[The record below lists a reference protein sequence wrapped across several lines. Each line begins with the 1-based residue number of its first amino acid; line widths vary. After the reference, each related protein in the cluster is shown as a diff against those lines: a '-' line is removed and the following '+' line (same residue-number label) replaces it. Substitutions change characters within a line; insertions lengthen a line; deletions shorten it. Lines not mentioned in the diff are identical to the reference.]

1 VIGKLADAKISNALI
16 IKESLH
22 PRSKDKLMK
31 RILIDDNDI
40 ITRKS
45 SQIGTQLPNA
55 RGLLRTSSKA
65 RFGGPSANGFES
77 LNNHIIREDSGEEM
91 SFELNRRSPTQ
102 NFPTIEMA
110 DYTPQTEVRT

>member
-45 SQIGTQLPNA
+45 S
-55 RGLLRTSSKA
+55 
-65 RFGGPSANGFES
+65 
-77 LNNHIIREDSGEEM
+77 
-91 SFELNRRSPTQ
+91 
-102 NFPTIEMA
+102 
-110 DYTPQTEVRT
+110 